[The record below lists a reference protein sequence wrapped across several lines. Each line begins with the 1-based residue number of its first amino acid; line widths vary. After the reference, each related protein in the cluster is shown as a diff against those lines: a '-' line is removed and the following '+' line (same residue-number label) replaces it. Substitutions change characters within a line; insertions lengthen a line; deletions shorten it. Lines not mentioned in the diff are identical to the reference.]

1 MGSTGGRFACLSES
15 AQTISALS
23 IDDFKALNIDE
34 KLDSIFLC
42 LQNMY
47 QVNERLATAEQDVRD
62 LRDQTDLNSERLTIL
77 AYKSIDA
84 EARQCRN
91 NLIFWGS

>member
-1 MGSTGGRFACLSES
+1 MFLL
-15 AQTISALS
+15 QISDYHHL
-23 IDDFKALNIDE
+23 KALNIDE

-42 LQNMY
+42 LQNMN

-62 LRDQTDLNSERLTIL
+62 LRDQTDLNSERLDIL

-84 EARQCRN
+84 EARQRRN
-91 NLIFWGS
+91 NLIF